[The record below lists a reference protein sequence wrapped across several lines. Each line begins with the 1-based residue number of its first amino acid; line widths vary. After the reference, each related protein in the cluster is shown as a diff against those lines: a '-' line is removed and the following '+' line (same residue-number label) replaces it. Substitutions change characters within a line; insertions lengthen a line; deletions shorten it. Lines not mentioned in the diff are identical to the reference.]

1 MQFDIDYCNLILI
14 LKSDN
19 IIINIIL
26 IILFQLYYTLY
37 IYNHGYQNE
46 YQITRRKYISTS
58 ILKDISKTNELK
70 YHIPYKI
77 YILEF

>member
-1 MQFDIDYCNLILI
+1 MDIP
-14 LKSDN
+14 
-19 IIINIIL
+19 
-26 IILFQLYYTLY
+26 
-37 IYNHGYQNE
+37 QNE
-46 YQITRRKYISTS
+46 YQIIRRKYISTN